1 MVTLKDK
8 RRKIERKY
16 SKLIDKLIEEYKD
29 KTMGELWAKFE
40 ELKIQ
45 MKNDFDKAG
54 IILEDN

>member
-54 IILEDN
+54 VILEDN